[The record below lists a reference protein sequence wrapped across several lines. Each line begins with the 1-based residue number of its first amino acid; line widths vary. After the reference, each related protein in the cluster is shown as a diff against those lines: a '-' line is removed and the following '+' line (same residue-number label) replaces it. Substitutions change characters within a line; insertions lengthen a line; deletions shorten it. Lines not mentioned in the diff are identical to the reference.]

1 MDEYTFYYILVAI
14 GALCVIAA
22 IVGGGLS
29 LNVVSIPNLSKT
41 RQLLLAIFGT
51 GFLVFGFW
59 KITDQ
64 PIQQEETSQSQPE
77 SQNTNQGD
85 TSTKE

>member
-1 MDEYTFYYILVAI
+1 MEEYTFHYII
-14 GALCVIAA
+14 IGTGALCIIAA

-41 RQLLLAIFGT
+41 RQLILGIFGAGLLAFG
-51 GFLVFGFW
+51 LW
-59 KITDQ
+59 KIENP
-64 PIQQEETSQSQPE
+64 PIEQEETSQSQSE